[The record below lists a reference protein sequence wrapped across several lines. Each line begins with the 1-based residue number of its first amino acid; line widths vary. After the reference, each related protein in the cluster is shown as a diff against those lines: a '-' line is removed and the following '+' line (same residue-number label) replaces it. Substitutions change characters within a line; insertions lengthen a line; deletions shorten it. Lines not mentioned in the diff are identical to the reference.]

1 MQLHNGHRVLLT
13 IILYA
18 LLFGHSVARAQEVKP
33 CKTWVAQVVSVE
45 GSVQAKRPNG
55 TEWVPVKLNDTFCP
69 GDMIRVAE
77 HSRAGVILPNEVLL
91 RFDQNTTLT
100 FNGIEKQGTSLIDLL
115 KGAVNFFSRLPHG
128 LSITTPFVNG
138 TVEGTEFLV
147 RVTAEQTV
155 ITVFEGVVAA
165 ANPQGSVTVS
175 PGQEAIA
182 QAGRAPTFQLV
193 AHPRDAVQWAL
204 YYPPIID
211 YRLEDFPA
219 GAGTSWEGL
228 VRKSI
233 ERYGQGDL
241 TSALSI
247 LCQAPEPI
255 RDSRF
260 FTFRAGL
267 LLMVGRVDEASADIE
282 KALALDSR
290 NSRAF
295 ALKSV
300 IAVVQN
306 EKDKALELANKAIE
320 LDQQS
325 ATARMARPYA
335 LQARFDLKGALADIQ
350 EAVKLAPQNALAW
363 ARLSELWLS
372 LGYLDKALDAAQQ
385 AVALNSRL
393 ARTQVVLGFAYLEE
407 IKTKEAKEAF
417 NKAIEL
423 DQGNPMARL
432 GMGLAKIREGDLEE
446 GRQEIEIA
454 AILDPNNSLIRS
466 YLGKAY
472 FDEKRDK
479 LSGNQLD
486 AAKKLDP
493 KDPTPWFYDGIRK
506 LTINRPVEA
515 LQDVEK
521 SIELNDNRAVY
532 RSSLLMDSDLA
543 ARSAALGRVYS
554 ELGFQ
559 DLSLVEGWKSVNTD
573 PADYS
578 GHRLLADSY
587 SALPRHEI
595 ARVSELLVSQLLQ
608 PLNVTPVPAYL
619 AQSSPMILE
628 GAGPAAISFNEFNP
642 LFLRNRL
649 ALQVDGV
656 GGQRNTFGNDVVQSG
671 VWDNVSYSLSQYH
684 YETDGFRKNN
694 DQEIDLYDFFVQTAL
709 SPKTSVQAEYR
720 YSDVDRGD
728 PSILFDPEN
737 FDATVRNPVDVQSG
751 RFGLHHS
758 FSPQS
763 DLLGSFVFSNRT
775 SKYNWTVGEQSI
787 LNQNSY
793 QGEVQHLFRSEMINI
808 TSGIGHFHSDLT
820 DSENFPIYE
829 FFSRDKFN
837 ESYSNIYLYLSVK
850 YPKNLIWILGGSGD
864 FYDSHYGQLKENQ
877 FNPKFGLIWNPFPST
892 TVRAAAFRS
901 LKRYLIGDQ
910 TLEPTQV
917 AGFNQFF
924 DDGNGADVWNY
935 GIGLDQK
942 LSEKLFAGIEF
953 SRRDVEEHG
962 LMPTSPTV
970 QAFDCKE
977 YFSRVYL
984 NWTPHPWVALSLEYQ
999 YEYLK
1004 NPDDFPKETDIGRLE
1019 TQRVSL
1025 GVNFFHPSGFFAHL
1039 KPAFVDQSGSFAYQN
1054 FDTFPFP
1061 MFLYVPGQCR
1071 FWDIDGSIGYRLPK
1085 RLGVISVEFKNLTDK
1100 QFRFQDTDPANPSIS
1115 PGRLILGRFTLSF

>member
-45 GSVQAKRPNG
+45 GSVQAKRTNG

-100 FNGIEKQGTSLIDLL
+100 FNGIEKQGTSLLDLL
-115 KGAVNFFSRLPHG
+115 KGAVHFFSRLPHG
-128 LSITTPFVNG
+128 LSVTTPFVNG

-147 RVTAEQTV
+147 RVTLEQTV
-155 ITVFEGVVAA
+155 ITVFEGIVAA
-165 ANPQGSVTVS
+165 ANQQGSITVS

-228 VRKSI
+228 VRESI
-233 ERYGQGDL
+233 EHYGQGDL

-247 LCQAPEPI
+247 LCQAPEGI
-255 RDSRF
+255 RDPRF

-267 LLMVGRVDEASADIE
+267 LLTVGRLDEAGADIE
-282 KALALDSR
+282 KALALDPA
-290 NSRAF
+290 NSQAF
-295 ALKSV
+295 ALQSV
-300 IAVVQN
+300 VAVVQN
-306 EKDKALELANKAIE
+306 DKDKALALANKAI
-320 LDQQS
+320 DFGQHS
-325 ATARMARPYA
+325 ATAMVARSYA
-335 LQARFDLKGALADIQ
+335 LQSRFDLKGALADIQ
-350 EAVKLAPQNALAW
+350 QAVKLAPKNALVW
-363 ARLSELWLS
+363 AHLSELWLS
-372 LGYLDKALDAAQQ
+372 LGYLDKALDTAQQ
-385 AVALNSRL
+385 AVALNPRL
-393 ARTQVVLGFAYLEE
+393 SRTQVVLGFAYLDE

-417 NKAIEL
+417 NKAIEF
-423 DQGNPMARL
+423 DQGNPLARL
-432 GMGLAKIREGDLEE
+432 GMGLAKIREGNLEE

-559 DLSLVEGWKSVNTD
+559 DLALVEGWKSVNTD
-573 PADYS
+573 PANYS
-578 GHRLLADSY
+578 AHRFLADSY
-587 SALPRHEI
+587 SALPYHES

-608 PLNVTPVPAYL
+608 PLNVTPVPASL
-619 AQSSPMILE
+619 AESTPFILE
-628 GAGPAAISFNEFNP
+628 AAGPADLSFNEFNP

-649 ALQVDGV
+649 ALQVSGV
-656 GGQRNTFGNDVVQSG
+656 GGQKNTLGNDVVQSG
-671 VWDNVSYSLSQYH
+671 VWDKVSYSMSQYH
-684 YETDGFRKNN
+684 YETDGFRQNN

-720 YSDVDRGD
+720 YRDIDRGD
-728 PSILFDPEN
+728 PFILFDPEN
-737 FDATVRNPVDVQSG
+737 YYHTIREGEDTQTARL
-751 RFGLHHS
+751 GLHHS

-763 DLLGSFVFSNRT
+763 DLLASFIYSNQT
-775 SKYNWTVGEQSI
+775 HADSI
-787 LNQNSY
+787 EEGKSSVKQNSY
-793 QGEVQHLFRSEMINI
+793 QGEVQYLFRSERFNV
-808 TSGIGHFHSDLT
+808 TTGFGHFHNDLI
-820 DSENFPIYE
+820 DIYDYPAW
-829 FFSRDKFN
+829 FYFSRDPYN
-837 ESYSNIYLYLSVK
+837 EFHSNLYLYLTIN
-850 YPKNLIWILGGSGD
+850 YPKNIIWILGGSGD
-864 FYDSHYGQLKENQ
+864 FYESHYKQVKENQ
-877 FNPKFGLIWNPFPST
+877 FNPKFGVMWNPFPNT
-892 TVRAAAFRS
+892 TVRAAAFRT
-901 LKRYLIGDQ
+901 LKRYFIGNQ
-910 TLEPTQV
+910 TVEPTQV

-924 DDGNGADVWNY
+924 DEGPGADAWNY
-935 GIGLDQK
+935 GFGIDQK

-953 SRRDVEEHG
+953 YRRDVEEHVWST
-962 LMPTSPTV
+962 LSY
-970 QAFDCKE
+970 DSKE
-977 YFSRVYL
+977 YFSRAYL
-984 NWTPHPWVALSLEYQ
+984 NWTPHPWLALGLEYQ
-999 YEYLK
+999 YEYFK
-1004 NPDDFPKETDIGRLE
+1004 NPADFPKDANIRRLE
-1019 TQRVSL
+1019 THRVSL
-1025 GVNFFHPSGFFAHL
+1025 GVNFFHPSGFFARL
-1039 KPAFVDQSGSFAYQN
+1039 KPAYVDQSGRFLSPDPSFSWY
-1054 FDTFPFP
+1054 
-1061 MFLYVPGQCR
+1061 LYIPGRSR
-1071 FWDIDGSIGYRLPK
+1071 FGVLDGSLGYRLPK
-1085 RLGVISVEFKNLTDK
+1085 RLGIISVEAKNLTDK
-1100 QFRFQDTDPANPSIS
+1100 KFRFQDTDPSNSSIA
-1115 PGRLILGRFTLSF
+1115 PGRLILGRFTLAF